1 MREKKNCQI
10 QAFIDNDEGKQG
22 MLVENL
28 KICSLKEAL
37 CQFPDAFL
45 FIANEKY
52 YPEIRMQIEKE
63 GQGHKILC
71 PFE

>member
-1 MREKKNCQI
+1 
-10 QAFIDNDEGKQG
+10 